1 MIFSQQLWI
10 VFIVS
15 CVPFGGAASA
25 TESPV
30 PAAVA
35 ATSVLPTEFAGWQI
49 KGPVTRSDDPA
60 AADGTNAPVLTEYGF
75 QRLEKAAYTRD
86 DGRNLVIKAAVFA
99 DASGAYGAFT
109 YYYSEEMG
117 QETIGGQAAF
127 LNNRVLFYQGNVLV
141 DAVFDR
147 MSVMSASQM
156 RQLAGLLPQ
165 AAGGKNK
172 PPSLPAYLPKRTF
185 AGSSDR
191 SSEKNLE
198 KNTTKYI

>member
-1 MIFSQQLWI
+1 MKGA
-10 VFIVS
+10 VS
-15 CVPFGGAASA
+15 
-25 TESPV
+25 
-30 PAAVA
+30 
-35 ATSVLPTEFAGWQI
+35 
-49 KGPVTRSDDPA
+49 RSEDPA
-60 AADGTNAPVLTEYGF
+60 AADAANAPVLTEYGF

-86 DGRNLVIKAAVFA
+86 DGRNLTIKAAVFA

-109 YYYSEEMG
+109 YYYSDEMG

-165 AAGGKNK
+165 AEGNK
-172 PPSLPAYLPKRTF
+172 GTRLRCPRDFPRGPTRISRRIRRSTFWVRSRWIGWDRRCRLRWWISSRARKWSWASMRRTR
-185 AGSSDR
+185 ATLR
-191 SSEKNLE
+191 
-198 KNTTKYI
+198 